1 MASFSSP
8 VAEICGM
15 KSQRPRRRKQ
25 ELQVA
30 RPGMWPVSACQ
41 PNMARRRASR
51 FMGGEGGERVGEGG
65 LEEGTVAVDGVG
77 VGFGGWTI
85 VVISGWYSE
94 RSKKGGVE
102 RLVGRSAAIASRDS
116 YRWRRLEMALVW

>member
-1 MASFSSP
+1 
-8 VAEICGM
+8 M

-30 RPGMWPVSACQ
+30 RPGRWPVSACQ
-41 PNMARRRASR
+41 PNMARRKASR

-65 LEEGTVAVDGVG
+65 LEEGAVAVDGVVG
-77 VGFGGWTI
+77 GFGGWRI

-94 RSKKGGVE
+94 SSKNGGVE
-102 RLVGRSAAIASRDS
+102 RLVGRSADMARRDW
-116 YRWRRLEMALVW
+116 YR